1 MLCLIFHCFVNFSV
15 PQGGGNVELVPG
27 GREIDVTPQ
36 NVYDYIRRY
45 AEYRMLRSQEKAL
58 EVSIFSFPF
67 CVCVIIVF

>member
-1 MLCLIFHCFVNFSV
+1 M
-15 PQGGGNVELVPG
+15 QGGGNVELVPG

-58 EVSIFSFPF
+58 EVSIYFFF
-67 CVCVIIVF
+67 FVCGMQVYF